1 MAISGEEVLI
11 QRPLFKLNVKNTCIF
26 LFLIFAASCV
36 TLVKKETQTAIFFFS
51 RMIQKI
57 TMRWDDNN
65 NINIK

>member
-36 TLVKKETQTAIFFFS
+36 TLVKKETQTAIFFFF
-51 RMIQKI
+51 
-57 TMRWDDNN
+57 
-65 NINIK
+65 